1 MANAEQ
7 ALPRAFDVIVY
18 GASGFTGPPGA
29 VRISRASALIFVA
42 VISVPLIP
50 AAERTRRLR
59 LTSARAGSLRSDNA
73 W

>member
-1 MANAEQ
+1 MMANAEQ
-7 ALPRAFDVIVY
+7 ALPRAYDVIVY

-50 AAERTRRLR
+50 AAELGPAASFDFGPRGF
-59 LTSARAGSLRSDNA
+59 S
-73 W
+73 